1 MLIHNL
7 TQDTESRLLEERHA
21 EELTNLTDRN
31 REHLRAWLPWVD
43 ATRTLEDRK
52 TFIRGALEQFARNQG
67 FVAGIWH
74 EDRLAGVIGYD
85 PIDWENRS
93 TELGYWLG
101 EDYQGKGLVSAA
113 SATHSRERRKPR
125 DRQSDRRATQ
135 PGAERPLAEGPTSR
149 VRRNSSCFRLR
160 TR

>member
-1 MLIHNL
+1 VFSHKL
-7 TQDTESRLLEERHA
+7 TEDTLLRLLEERHA
-21 EELTNLTDRN
+21 EELTDLTDRN

-43 ATRTLEDRK
+43 ANRTVEDRK
-52 TFIRGALEQFARNQG
+52 NFIRSALKQFAQNKG

-101 EDYQGKGLVSAA
+101 EEYQGKGLVTAA
-113 SATHSRERRKPR
+113 CRVLVEHAFGELAVIPLVISVATEN
-125 DRQSDRRATQ
+125 
-135 PGAERPLAEGPTSR
+135 E
-149 VRRNSSCFRLR
+149 
-160 TR
+160 